1 MTIVVRA
8 GENPCARPC
17 CDWVKTLKT
26 LLCGVAFAALLTSP
40 VLAEDAENP
49 KEVII
54 TATRAP
60 TLVIKS
66 GVSVDVLDAETI
78 RNKQSLSLV
87 DLIATT
93 PSATISQNGGLGTA
107 ATLRIRGAEGDH
119 TLYILDG
126 IRLADPTQI
135 GGGLNAGLL
144 TTGDISRIEVV
155 RGPLSTLWG
164 SRALGA
170 TVNLTTVQATDALS
184 GDVSVEGGDSYGALR
199 AGIGGTYNKLSWR
212 VFAAHLSD
220 DDVSAY
226 KYGNETDKFEQ
237 NHLRV
242 ALDYKISDAHAL
254 KFRAAKTRSHN
265 DYDGYLSV
273 PPYSFGDTQD
283 YGNTNEGLYSLGYQ
297 YKGERVTHAVSVS
310 RTDTERHDYDGTN
323 FETLNGRGKVTT
335 LDYTGTAKLSDAT
348 HFVFGATH
356 EESEIDY
363 SSYGGPVLSR
373 DATLDS
379 AFVQVSHDFTQA
391 FNLTGSVRYDD
402 HSRFGGQ
409 TIGHLSG
416 SVRAADNL
424 VLRGSVGQGFKA
436 PSLYQLY
443 SEYGNTNLKAEK
455 ANSAEIGLDYF
466 LPAQNARLSL
476 TAFARKTEN
485 QIDFASCFGSTHPL
499 CPTRPNGF
507 YDNIAR
513 TKAEGLEL
521 EYVGDLT
528 ATTHVRAN
536 YSHVTSKNDL
546 TGAKLPRRPR
556 DLANADLTQDITPA
570 INVSLG
576 LRYAG
581 KTTESA
587 FSTRQLDSYTLADL
601 RGAWTINERF
611 TVFGRIENLTDE
623 DYETAA
629 DYGTPG
635 RRLWLG
641 VRAKY

>member
-1 MTIVVRA
+1 M
-8 GENPCARPC
+8 
-17 CDWVKTLKT
+17 LKS
-26 LLCGVAFAALLTSP
+26 LLTGVSFAALLASP
-40 VLAEDAENP
+40 VLADDAENP
-49 KEVII
+49 KEIII

-60 TLVIKS
+60 TPVIKS

-78 RNKQSLSLV
+78 RNKQSLSVV

-93 PSATISQNGGLGTA
+93 PSATISQNGGLGTVA
-107 ATLRIRGAEGDH
+107 NLRIRGAEGDH

-170 TVNLTTVQATDALS
+170 TVNLTTVQATDELS
-184 GDVSVEGGDSYGALR
+184 GDVSVEGGEAYGAIR
-199 AGIGGTYNKLSWR
+199 AGIGGTYDKLSWR
-212 VFAAHLSD
+212 VFAAYLGD
-220 DDVSAY
+220 DNVSAY
-226 KYGNETDKFEQ
+226 RYGAETDKFTQ
-237 NHLRV
+237 NHVRV
-242 ALDYKISDAHAL
+242 ALDYKLSDAHSL
-254 KFRAAKTRSHN
+254 KLRAAKTRSHN
-265 DYDGYLSV
+265 DYDGFA
-273 PPYSFGDTQD
+273 PPTYAFGDTKD

-297 YKGERVTHAVSVS
+297 YKGETVTHALSVS

-335 LDYTGTAKLSDAT
+335 VDYTGTAKLSDT
-348 HFVFGATH
+348 TRFVFGATQ
-356 EESEIDY
+356 EKSEIEY
-363 SSYGGPVLSR
+363 SSFGGPVLSR

-379 AFVQVSHDFTQA
+379 AFVQVSHDFTEA
-391 FNLTGSVRYDD
+391 FNVTGSVRYDD

-409 TIGHLSG
+409 TIGHLSA
-416 SVRAADNL
+416 SYRAADNL
-424 VLRGSVGQGFKA
+424 VLRGSLGQGFKA

-455 ANSAEIGLDYF
+455 ADSGEIGLDYF

-499 CPTRPNGF
+499 CPTRPFGF

-513 TKAEGLEL
+513 TKAEGVEL

-528 ATTHVRAN
+528 ASTHLRAN
-536 YSHVTSKNDL
+536 YSHVTSTNDL

-556 DLANADLTQDITPA
+556 DLANVDVTQDITPA
-570 INVSLG
+570 LNVSLG

-587 FSTRQLDSYTLADL
+587 FSTRQLNSYTLADL
-601 RGAWTINERF
+601 RAAWAINERV
-611 TVFGRIENLTDE
+611 TVFGRVENLTDE

-635 RRLWLG
+635 RRLWVG
-641 VRAKY
+641 VRANVF

>member
-1 MTIVVRA
+1 MTKV
-8 GENPCARPC
+8 
-17 CDWVKTLKT
+17 DT
-26 LLCGVAFAALLTSP
+26 LLKSLLTGVSLAALLASP
-40 VLAEDAENP
+40 VLADDTENP
-49 KEVII
+49 KDIII

-60 TLVIKS
+60 TPVIKS

-78 RNKQSLSLV
+78 RNKQSLSVV

-93 PSATISQNGGLGTA
+93 PSATISQNGGLGTV
-107 ATLRIRGAEGDH
+107 ATLRVRGAEGDH

-170 TVNLTTVQATDALS
+170 TVNLTTVQATDSLS
-184 GDVSVEGGDSYGALR
+184 GDVSVEGGDAYGAIR
-199 AGIGGTYNKLSWR
+199 AGIGGTYDKLSWR
-212 VFAAHLSD
+212 VFAAYLGD
-220 DDVSAY
+220 DNVSAY
-226 KYGNETDKFEQ
+226 KYGSETDKFTQ

-242 ALDYKISDAHAL
+242 TLDYKISDAHSL

-265 DYDGYLSV
+265 DYDGFA
-273 PPYSFGDTQD
+273 PPTYAFGDTKD

-297 YKGERVTHAVSVS
+297 YKGETVTHAVSVS

-323 FETLNGRGKVTT
+323 FETLNGEGKVTT
-335 LDYTGTAKLSDAT
+335 FDYTGTAKLSDAT
-348 HFVFGATH
+348 RFVFGATH
-356 EESEIDY
+356 EKAEIDY
-363 SSYGGPVLSR
+363 SSFGGPVLSR

-379 AFVQVSHDFTQA
+379 AFVQISHDFTEA
-391 FNLTGSVRYDD
+391 FNVTGSVRYDD

-409 TIGHLSG
+409 TIGHLSA
-416 SVRAADNL
+416 SFRASDNL

-455 ANSAEIGLDYF
+455 ADSAEIGLDYF

-499 CPTRPNGF
+499 CPTRPFGF
-507 YDNIAR
+507 YDNIAQ
-513 TKAEGLEL
+513 TKAEGVEL

-528 ATTHVRAN
+528 ASTHLRAN

-556 DLANADLTQDITPA
+556 DLANIDVTQDITPA
-570 INVSLG
+570 ITLSLG

-587 FSTRQLDSYTLADL
+587 FSTRQLESYTLADL
-601 RGAWTINERF
+601 RGSWTINERV
-611 TVFGRIENLTDE
+611 TVFGRVENLIDE

-635 RRLWLG
+635 RRLWVG
-641 VRAKY
+641 VRANFF

>member
-1 MTIVVRA
+1 MRSFVMTKV
-8 GENPCARPC
+8 
-17 CDWVKTLKT
+17 DT
-26 LLCGVAFAALLTSP
+26 LLKSLLTGVSLAALLASP
-40 VLAEDAENP
+40 VLADDTENP
-49 KEVII
+49 KDIII

-60 TLVIKS
+60 TPVIKS

-78 RNKQSLSLV
+78 RNKQSLSVV

-93 PSATISQNGGLGTA
+93 PSATISQNGGLGTV
-107 ATLRIRGAEGDH
+107 ATLRVRGAEGDH

-170 TVNLTTVQATDALS
+170 TVNLTTVQATDSLS
-184 GDVSVEGGDSYGALR
+184 GDVSVEGGDAYGAIR
-199 AGIGGTYNKLSWR
+199 AGIGGTYDKLSWR
-212 VFAAHLSD
+212 VFAAYLGD
-220 DDVSAY
+220 DNVSAY
-226 KYGNETDKFEQ
+226 KYGSETDKFTQ

-242 ALDYKISDAHAL
+242 TLDYKISDAHSL

-265 DYDGYLSV
+265 DYDGFA
-273 PPYSFGDTQD
+273 PPTYAFGDTKD

-297 YKGERVTHAVSVS
+297 YKGETVTHAVSVS

-323 FETLNGRGKVTT
+323 FETLNGEGKVTT
-335 LDYTGTAKLSDAT
+335 FDYTGTAKLSDAT
-348 HFVFGATH
+348 RFVFGATH
-356 EESEIDY
+356 EKAEIDY
-363 SSYGGPVLSR
+363 SSFGGPVLSR

-379 AFVQVSHDFTQA
+379 AFVQISHDFTEA
-391 FNLTGSVRYDD
+391 FNVTGSVRYDD

-409 TIGHLSG
+409 TIGHLSA
-416 SVRAADNL
+416 SFRASDNL

-455 ANSAEIGLDYF
+455 ADSAEIGLDYF

-499 CPTRPNGF
+499 CPTRPFGF
-507 YDNIAR
+507 YDNIAQ
-513 TKAEGLEL
+513 TKAEGVEL

-528 ATTHVRAN
+528 ASTHLRAN

-556 DLANADLTQDITPA
+556 DLANIDVTQDITPA
-570 INVSLG
+570 ITLSLG

-587 FSTRQLDSYTLADL
+587 FSTRQLESYTLADL
-601 RGAWTINERF
+601 RGSWTINERV
-611 TVFGRIENLTDE
+611 TVFGRVENLIDE

-635 RRLWLG
+635 RRLWVG
-641 VRAKY
+641 VRANFF